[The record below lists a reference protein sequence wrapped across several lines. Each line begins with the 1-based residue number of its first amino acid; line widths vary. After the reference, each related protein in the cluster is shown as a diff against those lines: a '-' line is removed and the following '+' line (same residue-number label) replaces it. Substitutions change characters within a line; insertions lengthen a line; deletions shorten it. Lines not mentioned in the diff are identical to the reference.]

1 MRKTVRTCAASLS
14 PALAAAALLAWPA
27 GLAAVAAPGPCP
39 AALVAQI
46 DGLYRWQVARQEL
59 RGPIDLTSQ
68 SARFTPSLDRQ
79 LRAAFRLDPATDG
92 RFVDFDVFSGTQV
105 STFGARVLGCTPLPG
120 GELEALVSVQAGIP
134 NRPAEK
140 PQQLRYVMRPGP
152 AGTWQIADILYR
164 GDPGFRLT
172 TFLAELLAPPRR

>member
-14 PALAAAALLAWPA
+14 PALVASALLAWPA
-27 GLAAVAAPGPCP
+27 GLPVTAAPGPCP

-46 DGLYRWQVARQEL
+46 DGLYRWHVAQQDV

-68 SARFTPSLDRQ
+68 SARFTPALDRQ
-79 LRAAFRLDPATDG
+79 LRAAFGLRPEDG

-105 STFGARVLGCTPLPG
+105 GTFGARMLGCTPLPG
-120 GELEALVSVQAGIP
+120 GELEALVSVQAGLRH
-134 NRPAEK
+134 RPAET

-152 AGTWQIADILYR
+152 GGTWQIADILYR

>member
-1 MRKTVRTCAASLS
+1 MRTTARTFAASLRR
-14 PALAAAALLAWPA
+14 ALAAAALLAWST
-27 GLAAVAAPGPCP
+27 GQTAAAAPGPCP

-46 DGLYRWQVARQEL
+46 DGLYRWQVARQDV
-59 RGPIDLTSQ
+59 RGPIDLASQ
-68 SARFTPSLDRQ
+68 SARFTPALDRQ
-79 LRAAFRLDPATDG
+79 LRAAFGLRPEDG

-105 STFGARVLGCTPLPG
+105 GTFGARVLGCTPMPG
-120 GELEALVSVQAGIP
+120 GELEALVSVRAGLR
-134 NRPAEK
+134 NRPAET

-152 AGTWQIADILYR
+152 GGTWQIADILYR